1 MPDLSIVIPARNE
14 VENIGPLI
22 DTVAA
27 VCRDLGAFEIVV
39 VDDAATDGTGEL
51 VRERLAGMPGL
62 RLLTHGARAGQS
74 AAIETGV
81 RAARAAVV
89 ATLDGDG
96 QNPPEDLPKV
106 IGPLLAGG
114 HGLVAGQRLGRKDT
128 WSKRAASRI
137 ANAVRSVCLGDGTRD
152 SGCGLKAFRREDYLR
167 LPYFDHMHRFL
178 PALFAREGLPVTLV
192 EVGHRPRGGGRSHYS
207 NLERALEGVVDLL
220 GVMWLVRRG
229 RRGVLAGP
237 AAVSEE
243 SAAGA
248 SQEI

>member
-14 VENIGPLI
+14 AENIGPLI
-22 DTVAA
+22 DEISA
-27 VCRDLGAFEIVV
+27 VCREIGAFEIIV
-39 VDDAATDGTGEL
+39 VDDAATDGTGEV
-51 VRERLAGMPGL
+51 VRRRLAETPGL

-81 RAARAAVV
+81 RAARASIV

-106 IGPLLAGG
+106 VGPLLAGG
-114 HGLVAGQRLGRKDT
+114 EGLVAGQRVGRQDSR
-128 WSKRAASRI
+128 SKRVASRL
-137 ANAVRSVCLGDGTRD
+137 ANAIRSACLGDGTRD

-192 EVGHRPRGGGRSHYS
+192 PVGHRPRRGGTSHYS
-207 NLERALEGVVDLL
+207 NLQRALEGVVDLL
-220 GVMWLVRRG
+220 GVMWLARRG
-229 RRGVLAGP
+229 RRGILARP
-237 AAVSEE
+237 ASVAEE
-243 SAAGA
+243 SAAGT